1 MSSPAPAPRP
11 ATLESL
17 SEITREISAGQTEVN
32 RLSEDRKRI
41 IRDLD
46 AAGTDYK
53 DMAAAMGV
61 TVATVYRIV
70 PKARKRTA

>member
-1 MSSPAPAPRP
+1 MPPPVPAPRP
-11 ATLESL
+11 ATLHSL
-17 SEITREISAGQTEVN
+17 AEITREISSGQEQVN
-32 RLSEDRKRI
+32 RLSEERKRI

-46 AAGTDYK
+46 RQGTDYK

-70 PKARKRTA
+70 PKARGRQQ

>member
-1 MSSPAPAPRP
+1 MPPTVPAPRP

-17 SEITREISAGQTEVN
+17 TEITREISSGQAEVN

-46 AAGTDYK
+46 GQGVDYK
-53 DMAAAMGV
+53 AMAGAMGV

-70 PKARKRTA
+70 PKARRA